1 MGESDNAKRWRAR
14 AEHLRSIAA
23 VADDAIAKR
32 TLMRLAR
39 DWERMADRNDQAER
53 PSVLPSPPPRREP
66 RPRPGKKGPSRV

>member
-32 TLMRLAR
+32 NLMRLAR
-39 DWERMADRNDQAER
+39 DWERMADHDDHAER
-53 PSVLPSPPPRREP
+53 PPQPPAPSATKRRGPVKKSAEP
-66 RPRPGKKGPSRV
+66 H